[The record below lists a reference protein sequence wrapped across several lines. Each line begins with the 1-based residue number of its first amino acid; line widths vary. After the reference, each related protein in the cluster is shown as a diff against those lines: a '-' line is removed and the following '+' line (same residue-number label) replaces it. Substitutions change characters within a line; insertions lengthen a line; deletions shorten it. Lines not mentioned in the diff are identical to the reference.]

1 MLGFFF
7 CPVQHFEAPLKFKN
21 NEEESDNLWRSASSV
36 LNDILNI
43 LSPVFLVPL
52 VSSCPLGGKVACVWT
67 KFHSWST
74 YMWICTSPVRDPLFF
89 PVTTSH
95 KMGVANENS
104 HLRPTQIDFQTRG
117 KHSISLRPLFAVRG
131 FNTDQMA
138 TVRPLMI
145 WSVPPLR
152 GHLPGSIS
160 S

>member
-1 MLGFFF
+1 MGGFFF
-7 CPVQHFEAPLKFKN
+7 FPCSTFWSTVKIQKQWGRTWHLMKISILCAKWHFVPF
-21 NEEESDNLWRSASSV
+21 
-36 LNDILNI
+36 
-43 LSPVFLVPL
+43 FLVPL

-67 KFHSWST
+67 VFHSWST

-95 KMGVANENS
+95 KMGAANENS
-104 HLRPTQIDFQTRG
+104 HLQPTQIDFQTRG

-145 WSVPPLR
+145 WSVPPLW